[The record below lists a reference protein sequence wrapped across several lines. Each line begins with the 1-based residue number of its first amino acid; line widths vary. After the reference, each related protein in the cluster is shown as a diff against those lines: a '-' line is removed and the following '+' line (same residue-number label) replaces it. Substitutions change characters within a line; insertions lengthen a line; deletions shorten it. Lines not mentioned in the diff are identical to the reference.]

1 MVTDGKLAEV
11 FARTRVGV
19 AHYSSS
25 LMEGVAHG
33 AVPLVYDP
41 TEGSRYSPDVETA
54 GREIP
59 RQPSLSDGSSL
70 EDTFCHSEKKVPA
83 RKK

>member
-1 MVTDGKLAEV
+1 MEWEQIPNIEMVTDGKLAEV

-41 TEGSRYSPDVETA
+41 TEGSRYSPDVDYEVNNTHWLSSSFQW
-54 GREIP
+54 IP
-59 RQPSLSDGSSL
+59 FWVSM
-70 EDTFCHSEKKVPA
+70 
-83 RKK
+83 